1 VQTGVT
7 GLFHYAAAEKLC
19 ARLAVKLVGT
29 VDAAPFKPAM
39 PEAAL
44 DTFVEKLMGLDT
56 QNPRHDRV
64 RQSLGQHFQDAK
76 AKTNAVTGLRSAFV
90 VACVSPEVQALG
102 L

>member
-29 VDAAPFKPAM
+29 ADTMPFKPTT
-39 PEAAL
+39 PEPAL
-44 DTFVEKLMGLDT
+44 DTFVEKLMGLDA
-56 QNPRHDRV
+56 QNPRHDSV

-76 AKTNAVTGLRSAFV
+76 AKTNALTGLRSAFV
-90 VACVSPEVQALG
+90 IACVSPEVQALG